1 MFLREVKMNWKNFL
15 KNKRIL
21 SGLAVILALIVVVAS
36 VSAAAAA
43 GRQSPEVTKG
53 VNYLKNMEARKTSEV
68 DQILQQ
74 QKAKKAEKQKTEM
87 LQKLSDGTIDVWSL
101 FKDAAVMGDSRA
113 VGYSYYKY
121 LPESKCFAKAGATI
135 RNIHEYTDQLK
146 KLNPSLVFFCYGL
159 NDIGIGFWKTPEAY
173 AKEYKE
179 VLDTLHKELPNTKF
193 FVSSTLP
200 AQKKGLRR
208 SARYKYIPQYSK
220 AVGEM
225 CEKAGYGY
233 VDCTDV
239 VEAHK
244 DLYDLDG
251 IHLQKPFYPYWA
263 AALMTEYY
271 QTASTKLGLGEG
283 EVETDA

>member
-1 MFLREVKMNWKNFL
+1 MNWTNFL
-15 KNKRIL
+15 KDKKVL
-21 SGLAVILALIVVVAS
+21 SGLAVILTLIIVVAS
-36 VSAAAAA
+36 VSAAA

-53 VNYLKNMEARKTSEV
+53 VAYLKTMEAQKTSDV
-68 DQILQQ
+68 DKILQQ
-74 QKAKKAEKQKTEM
+74 QKAKKAEKQKTAM

-113 VGYSYYKY
+113 VGYYYYKY

-179 VLDTLHKELPNTKF
+179 TLDTLHKELPNTKF

-208 SARYKYIPQYSK
+208 SSKYKYIPEYSK

-225 CEKAGYGY
+225 CKKAGYGY

-283 EVETDA
+283 EVKTDA